1 MKVSFRQSGGFA
13 GLVKGVDLDSSKMAA
28 DQGKQLEKLAS
39 ASGIQGN
46 TSVRTQAAR
55 DQFQYDIRIEQ
66 NNTVSQ
72 LSFDDH
78 TVPAAVQPLL
88 AYLKPQAKPMPLD
101 SAKF

>member
-13 GLVKGVDLDSSKMAA
+13 GLVKGVDLDSSKLDATQA
-28 DQGKQLEKLAS
+28 QQLEGLVA

-55 DQFQYDIRIEQ
+55 DQFQYEITIEQ
-66 NNTVSQ
+66 NNQVSK

-78 TVPAAVQPLL
+78 TVPAVAQALY
-88 AYLKPQAKPMPLD
+88 AYLKPQARPMPLD
-101 SAKF
+101 SAQR

>member
-13 GLVKGVDLDSSKMAA
+13 GLVRGIDLDSSKMDAA
-28 DQGKQLEKLAS
+28 QGQQLEKLAT

-46 TSVRTQAAR
+46 TLVRTQAAR
-55 DQFQYDIRIEQ
+55 DQFQYEITIDQ
-66 NNTVSQ
+66 NGQISK

-88 AYLKPQAKPMPLD
+88 SYLKPQARPMPLD
-101 SAKF
+101 SAIR